1 MYLFCQIFLYTEYT
15 KNMCKECNDY
25 SVILYLWINENLI
38 NKNAKM
44 IKSFSHILYR
54 SLTKI

>member
-38 NKNAKM
+38 NKNACKNDKV
-44 IKSFSHILYR
+44 IFTY
-54 SLTKI
+54 SL